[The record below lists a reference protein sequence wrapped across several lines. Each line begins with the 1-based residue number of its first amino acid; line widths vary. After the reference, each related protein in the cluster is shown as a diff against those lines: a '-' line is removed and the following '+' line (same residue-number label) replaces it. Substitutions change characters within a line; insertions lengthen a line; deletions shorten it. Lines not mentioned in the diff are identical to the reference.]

1 MRVAFFVSAL
11 LLAGGASAACSSP
24 EIEDHRHDV
33 EDHDSGHD
41 VDAQDVARDADSD
54 VHDADSADA
63 MDADD
68 VDPGDEA
75 DWIIALFDRRAPLG
89 GPLTSDAGSGWQFL
103 EIADAIPVEMTQNF
117 SVGRELFMADWD
129 PAPGPRAVLDGL
141 GPHFHETSCVGCHP
155 TSAGRPP
162 TLLDDGDVAPGL
174 LIRLRRPDDGQW
186 VGDPH
191 YGEQFQP
198 RALAS
203 VAPEGAVHWQPHPDD
218 RGLISPEIVLTTS
231 EDAPTLHSET
241 RASARNSPQIV
252 GMGLLEAIADDDLR
266 ALANAQS
273 EGGRVSGRVHDR
285 PDGRVGRFGWK
296 SLHTTVL
303 AQSAAAFAEDIGI
316 TSALHPEENCTPT
329 QLDCLDAP
337 SGGAPELANSGL
349 EAVAEFQRYVG
360 VPAFRAATDDAQ
372 ARQGARH
379 FDAIGC
385 ADCHIPR
392 QHTSPDAP
400 ELLASQTFFPFTDLL
415 LHDMGPELADAVG
428 EGDAAPSEWRTP
440 PLWGLGLVLER
451 SDDARLLH
459 DGRAA
464 TFDEAIRWHGGEALD
479 ARQRYEALSPAEQEA
494 LVHFLEQL

>member
-1 MRVAFFVSAL
+1 MRLSFFVSAL
-11 LLAGGASAACSSP
+11 LLAGGASAACASP
-24 EIEDHRHDV
+24 EVEHLPHDVDV
-33 EDHDSGHD
+33 EDSSDD
-41 VDAQDVARDADSD
+41 VDAAADPGWGDAD
-54 VHDADSADA
+54 VNTTDADR
-63 MDADD
+63 
-68 VDPGDEA
+68 PLEEA
-75 DWIIALFDRRAPLG
+75 DWIVALFDEGAPLG
-89 GPLTSDAGSGWQFL
+89 GPLTSAPGVNFAFL
-103 EIADAIPVEMTQNF
+103 EIADAIPVELTQNF

-174 LIRLRRPDDGQW
+174 LIRLRRPDDGHW

-198 RALAS
+198 RALAG

-273 EGGRVSGRVHDR
+273 EGGRVSGRVHVR

-316 TSALHPEENCTPT
+316 TSALHPEESCTPT

-337 SGGAPELANSGL
+337 SGGASELADSGL

-360 VPAFRAATDDAQ
+360 VPAFRATTDDAQ

-385 ADCHIPR
+385 ADCHTPR
-392 QHTSPDAP
+392 QHTSPDAA
-400 ELLASQTFFPFTDLL
+400 ELLASQAFFPFTDLL

-428 EGDAAPSEWRTP
+428 EGDATPSEWRTP
-440 PLWGLGLVLER
+440 PLWGLGLVLQR

-459 DGRAA
+459 DGRAT
-464 TFDEAIRWHGGEALD
+464 TFDEAIRWHGGEGLD